1 MAKKVKKSQ
10 PVSMKKNDGDV
21 IHIKLG
27 LPKFRVPKMSG
38 GGRHHTREDDV
49 RKGRSRKPKHKGRT
63 EEQIFKPRRKLQ
75 RRTR

>member
-1 MAKKVKKSQ
+1 MAKKGKKPQ
-10 PVSMKKNDGDV
+10 PVQIKKDDDNV

-27 LPKFRVPKMSG
+27 PLKFRCPQMPK

-63 EEQIFKPRRKLQ
+63 E
-75 RRTR
+75 